1 MTLEAARDALLGLAP
16 TTVRPGTV
24 RLEIDGTIARIV
36 IDHEPARGAMTL
48 RMMAELASAVIAL
61 QRFEGSL
68 VVVAGSDSAAS
79 FCSGGD
85 LDDLAEAI
93 TTTEAAR
100 TMSRAMT
107 QVLDALLDLPVPSVA
122 AIGGP
127 ALGGGAEIATAC
139 DFRVMSDESSIQFV
153 QARLGIAPGWGAT
166 GRLVRLLG
174 RRKALR
180 VLCAL
185 RTISPGEATEIGL
198 ADHRCAGPS
207 VDGALAWLDELR
219 AVPPA
224 SVRAVKRQLVARDP
238 EQAVEAF
245 AELWGGEEHK
255 RSVAALRRGRP

>member
-1 MTLEAARDALLGLAP
+1 
-16 TTVRPGTV
+16 
-24 RLEIDGTIARIV
+24 
-36 IDHEPARGAMTL
+36 
-48 RMMAELASAVIAL
+48 MMAEFADAVIAL
-61 QRFEGSL
+61 QDFAGSL
-68 VVVAGSDSAAS
+68 VIVCGSDDAAC
-79 FCSGGD
+79 FCSGGH
-85 LDDLAEAI
+85 LDDLAEAVA
-93 TTTEAAR
+93 TTEAAR

-107 QVLDALLDLPVPSVA
+107 TVLDAMLDLPVPSVA

-139 DFRVMSDESSIQFV
+139 DFRVMSDESRIQFV

-166 GRLVRLLG
+166 ARLVRLLG
-174 RRKALR
+174 RRKAFR

-185 RTISPGEATEIGL
+185 RSISPGEAIEIGL
-198 ADHRCAGPS
+198 ADHRCAGSS
-207 VDGALAWLDELR
+207 VEGALAWLDELR

-255 RSVAALRRGRP
+255 RMVAAIKRARP

>member
-1 MTLEAARDALLGLAP
+1 MTLEAARDVLLGLIP
-16 TTVRPGTV
+16 TTPRPGTV
-24 RLEIDGTIARIV
+24 RLETEGTIARVV
-36 IDHEPARGAMTL
+36 IDHDPARGAMTV
-48 RMMAELASAVIAL
+48 RMMAELAAAVIEL
-61 QRFEGSL
+61 QKFDGSL
-68 VVVAGSDSAAS
+68 VIVCGSDDAAS
-79 FCSGGD
+79 FCSGGH
-85 LDDLAEAI
+85 LDDLADAI

-107 QVLDALLDLPVPSVA
+107 NVLDALLDLPVPSVA

-139 DFRVMSDESSIQFV
+139 DFRVMSDESRIQFV

-166 GRLVRLLG
+166 ARLVRLLG

-185 RTISPGEATEIGL
+185 RPISPGEATEIGL
-198 ADHRCAGPS
+198 ADHRCAGPA
-207 VDGALAWLDELR
+207 VEGALAWLDELR
-219 AVPPA
+219 SVPAA

-238 EQAVEAF
+238 EQVIEAF

-255 RSVAALRRGRP
+255 RSVAALRRSRP